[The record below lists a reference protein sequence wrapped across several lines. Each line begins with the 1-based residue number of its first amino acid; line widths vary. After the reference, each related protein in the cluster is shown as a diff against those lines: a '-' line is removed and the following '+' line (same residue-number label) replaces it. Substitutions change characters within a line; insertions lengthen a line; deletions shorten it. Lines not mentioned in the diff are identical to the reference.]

1 MTTAQSV
8 IENAVID
15 ILAHSGPCTIDEVVQ
30 LLPAHDWSEVFF
42 AVDNMSRDGR
52 LVFRRP
58 SSSVYQLSLSASCQ
72 GERTD
77 RARSMHEV
85 RFCLG
90 CGYLSDKITQEGG
103 PSPWVEANRYL
114 KKHGLTWFE
123 LERIDAICPA
133 CSRVQACGT
142 RQVPPR
148 AAATVAR

>member
-30 LLPAHDWSEVFF
+30 SLPAHNWSEVFF

-77 RARSMHEV
+77 RARPMHQV
-85 RFCLG
+85 QFCLG
-90 CGYLSDKITQEGG
+90 CGYLCTRTS
-103 PSPWVEANRYL
+103 
-114 KKHGLTWFE
+114 LTS
-123 LERIDAICPA
+123 L
-133 CSRVQACGT
+133 
-142 RQVPPR
+142 
-148 AAATVAR
+148 